1 MKKRIIRI
9 FGIFAVLGFFS
20 PTFLNES
27 KAQTVSVG
35 GQVGGLGGI
44 NDDSAIAW
52 GGYLNVNTY
61 GWAAF
66 HADFFVAPFEAG
78 TLFSASPGFAFYPV
92 DLEGFLFGGI
102 VGVGFYNVPDAGTE
116 FGFNYGIIGDFSITK
131 KLSVGM
137 SARQHILPSGNN
149 TYAWNV
155 MMSLGYKFEAG
166 GEW

>member
-1 MKKRIIRI
+1 MKNRIIRI
-9 FGIFAVLGFFS
+9 FCVFS
-20 PTFLNES
+20 LVTLFLPAFSTES

-35 GQVGGLGGI
+35 AQVGGVGGI

-66 HADFFVAPFEAG
+66 HADFFAAPFDAG

-102 VGVGFYNVPDAGTE
+102 VGVGFYTVPGADTE
-116 FGFNYGIIGDFSITK
+116 FGFNYGIIGDFSITNK
-131 KLSVGM
+131 FSVGM
-137 SARQHILPSGNN
+137 NARQHILPGNADN
-149 TYAWNV
+149 TSWNV
-155 MMSLGYKFEAG
+155 MMSVGYKFEAG